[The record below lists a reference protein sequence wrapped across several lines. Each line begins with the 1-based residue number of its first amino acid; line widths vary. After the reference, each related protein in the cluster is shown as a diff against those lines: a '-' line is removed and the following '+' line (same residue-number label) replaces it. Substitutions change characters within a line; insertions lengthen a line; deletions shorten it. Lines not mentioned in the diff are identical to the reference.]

1 MTTKELITKLLEY
14 DMDSEIVVAH
24 QGKWHDVV
32 DIWFRHNGHGR
43 ECKVIL
49 EAENDEYRG

>member
-14 DMDSEIVVAH
+14 DMDSEIVVAY
-24 QGKWHDVV
+24 QGEWHDVV
-32 DIWFRHNGHGR
+32 DIWFRHNGHGC

-49 EAENDEYRG
+49 EAWDDEDRG

>member
-14 DMDSEIVVAH
+14 DMEAEIVVAYH
-24 QGKWHDVV
+24 GKWHDVV
-32 DIWFRHNGHGR
+32 DIWFRHNGC

-49 EAENDEYRG
+49 EAENDTDRG